1 MGFET
6 GTFTLSHLVPGCTG
20 GERKGAGIEGMGGAM
35 RKGADWLFVLQ
46 LYGYSPY
53 VHDTEQKSIP
63 EQSGHYLALKM
74 RRKKDERWRVE
85 KREWEEGRGRDPER
99 ERLSLFQVERLQSG
113 VEYEIGPPRLQ
124 C

>member
-74 RRKKDERWRVE
+74 RRKKDERLIHDHQGGKETACCRSSSQGFCSLIH
-85 KREWEEGRGRDPER
+85 RQHMEGDRQ
-99 ERLSLFQVERLQSG
+99 L
-113 VEYEIGPPRLQ
+113 
-124 C
+124 

>member
-20 GERKGAGIEGMGGAM
+20 GERKGRGIEGMGGAM
-35 RKGADWLFVLQ
+35 RKGADWLLCCSCN
-46 LYGYSPY
+46 GY

-74 RRKKDERWRVE
+74 RRKKDERRRVE
-85 KREWEEGRGRDPER
+85 EREWEEGRGRDPER
-99 ERLSLFQVERLQSG
+99 ERRSVF
-113 VEYEIGPPRLQ
+113 
-124 C
+124 